1 MTIIYLT
8 TEKGKDVEKVVR
20 DVIHINNRFGECRIT
35 QDGKTEIL
43 VIPINS
49 IQDIF

>member
-1 MTIIYLT
+1 MTIIYLSS
-8 TEKGKDVEKVVR
+8 EKGKDVEKVIR
-20 DVIHINNRFGECRIT
+20 DVIHVDNRFGECRIT

-43 VIPINS
+43 VISINS